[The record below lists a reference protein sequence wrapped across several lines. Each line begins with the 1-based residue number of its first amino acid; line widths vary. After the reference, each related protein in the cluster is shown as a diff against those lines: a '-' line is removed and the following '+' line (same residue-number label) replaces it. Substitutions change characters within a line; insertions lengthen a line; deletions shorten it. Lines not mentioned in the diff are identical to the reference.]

1 MKKATDWRAALT
13 QIAEKEGMELG
24 KTEEAPVEEKA
35 VFQKQN
41 FTIKVEK
48 RGAGQK
54 KATIIYGYNGS
65 DDDLTEFGA
74 QLRKKMSTGGSARG
88 GEILLQGDVAQQAAK
103 VLEEMGHKVKVQK

>member
-13 QIAEKEGMELG
+13 QIAEAEGMEIG
-24 KTEEAPVEEKA
+24 KQEEEKA
-35 VFQKQN
+35 AEPAFKKQS

-65 DDDLTEFGA
+65 EEERADFGA

-88 GEILLQGDVAQQAAK
+88 GEILLQGDVAQAAAK
-103 VLEEMGHKVKVQK
+103 LLEEMGHKAKVLK

>member
-1 MKKATDWRAALT
+1 
-13 QIAEKEGMELG
+13 MELG
-24 KTEEAPVEEKA
+24 KTDINETEG
-35 VFQKQN
+35 KQSSPKQS

-65 DDDLTEFGA
+65 EESLSEFGS

-103 VLEEMGHKVKVQK
+103 VLEEMGHKVKIQK